1 MYRRLILLIAIFI
14 SIIGLSINVRA
25 ENLNE
30 EKYISVEI
38 QGEVEKPGIYKMKL
52 GSTMDDLFKE
62 SIPKENADISQYS
75 LQNVLYNSEVIVVK
89 EYDQK
94 LISINTATL
103 QELISLPG
111 IGETIGKRIIEYR
124 DKYGSFNTLED
135 LMNVSGIGNVK
146 FNKLKEYISL

>member
-62 SIPKENADISQYS
+62 SIPKENADLTQYS